1 MLIGTIC
8 CSFRLFLFVFVGS
21 TLLFSPVPVRKLHDV
36 ASFFGGGPLST
47 EVICPLCTSQEEL
60 RKSSRQLTVDKPA
73 QSQSSMSRPC
83 GCWICM
89 EA

>member
-21 TLLFSPVPVRKLHDV
+21 TLLFSPVPVRKLRDV

-47 EVICPLCTSQEEL
+47 EVIVRCVRVKRSYE
-60 RKSSRQLTVDKPA
+60 SRAV
-73 QSQSSMSRPC
+73 S
-83 GCWICM
+83 
-89 EA
+89 